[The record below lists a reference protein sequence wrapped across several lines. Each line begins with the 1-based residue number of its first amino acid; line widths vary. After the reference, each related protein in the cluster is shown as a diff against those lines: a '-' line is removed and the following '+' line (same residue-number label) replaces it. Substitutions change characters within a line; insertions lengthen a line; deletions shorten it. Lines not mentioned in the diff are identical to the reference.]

1 MTRFRLLVAVLFV
14 ALAALGV
21 LWALGQWLPARS
33 YARAMPVPGGD
44 QEIAWLHT
52 STSASTWER
61 FVTGVL
67 RVPGFEVDDSRAFLA
82 RTASVPE
89 VVLSRPGLPGKLR
102 IRWYKLTGDVTSRH
116 WVDALAE
123 RDPPPLAVIGGGS
136 TDRAVDLARALEERA
151 TWKGKRPLFLITT
164 ATANSVL
171 LDEDETIPA
180 SERVN
185 WARPL
190 MSFYPGRSF
199 RFCFTNEQMARAVL
213 DFVWQTPDLRPRN
226 GLSAAAAALG
236 IPAELLPAR
245 ELLAPLEG
253 LVQFFRL
260 QWQDDPYSVD
270 LADQFFNQA
279 VARAPVG
286 SRVIYHTLDLR
297 YSVGRYDQANASE
310 AEVVQRILE
319 QVPTGAGSR
328 SLLALPTIAPPAR
341 RVLHALTGESAL
353 IGRHLV
359 AITGDGIAINTIYR
373 DADIAWPLRD
383 LPVPL
388 VLFSHQ
394 NPIAWDQEP
403 GVSGQGTGDR
413 GQRPED
419 AGQRSEVR
427 ERNLLLPPNS
437 TEDVLLFAEVVR
449 RAANAAFAD
458 QGGLIAD
465 ADLMAGRLRT
475 QDAPFFD
482 ENGDRI
488 GGKGEFV
495 VCLRPQFADHG
506 RLEAKATIEVWHRRD
521 GKRWEF
527 VGRLMK

>member
-1 MTRFRLLVAVLFV
+1 
-14 ALAALGV
+14 
-21 LWALGQWLPARS
+21 
-33 YARAMPVPGGD
+33 
-44 QEIAWLHT
+44 
-52 STSASTWER
+52 
-61 FVTGVL
+61 
-67 RVPGFEVDDSRAFLA
+67 
-82 RTASVPE
+82 
-89 VVLSRPGLPGKLR
+89 
-102 IRWYKLTGDVTSRH
+102 
-116 WVDALAE
+116 
-123 RDPPPLAVIGGGS
+123 
-136 TDRAVDLARALEERA
+136 
-151 TWKGKRPLFLITT
+151 LITT

-171 LDEDETIPA
+171 LDEDETVPA

-185 WARPL
+185 WAQPL
-190 MSFYPGRSF
+190 MSFYPGRGF

-226 GLSAAAAALG
+226 GLSAAAAVLG
-236 IPAELLPAR
+236 LPAELLPTR

-253 LVQFFRL
+253 VVQFFRL
-260 QWQDDPYSVD
+260 RWQDDPYSVD

-286 SRVIYHTLDLR
+286 SRVVSHTLDLR

-359 AITGDGIAINTIYR
+359 AITGDGIAFNTIYR

-394 NPIAWDQEP
+394 NPIAWDQGS
-403 GVSGQGTGDR
+403 GVRGQG
-413 GQRPED
+413 
-419 AGQRSEVR
+419 SEVR
-427 ERNLLLPPNS
+427 NQKSEVRDRNLLLPPNS
-437 TEDVLLFAEVVR
+437 TEDVLLFAEVAR

-465 ADLMAGRLRT
+465 ADLMAERLRT

-495 VCLRPQFADHG
+495 VCLRPQFGEHG

-521 GKRWEF
+521 GKTWEF